1 MKIIIAKNIGFC
13 SGVKRAI
20 EIAENAL
27 KKDKKPIWFLGRLVH
42 NELVIK
48 KFKKKNVKFVSI
60 PRLAKSGTLIIQAHG
75 FPPFSNRTD
84 KKLLI
89 RDATCPLVKKV
100 QILANFLYNK
110 GYKVVIVGDRNH
122 SEVKG
127 INGHIENK
135 GIIIENGSQAKKLPK
150 FNKIGVVTQ
159 TTQRKEKFNQV
170 LNTLKKKAK
179 EIKYFNTLCPE
190 VAARQKELNKILRKC
205 DGILVIGSHLSAN
218 TRRLAEKVKNLKKKV
233 FWVNSL
239 EELKKKKLKGVSV
252 LGVVSG
258 TSTPNWEIKRIKK
271 YLENYA

>member
-1 MKIIIAKNIGFC
+1 MRAIAAKNIGFC
-13 SGVKRAI
+13 SGVKRAVK
-20 EIAENAL
+20 IAQNSL
-27 KKDKKPIWFLGRLVH
+27 KNDKKPIWFLGKLVH
-42 NELVIK
+42 NELVME
-48 KFKKKNVKFVSI
+48 KFKGKNVKFIFNPKS
-60 PRLAKSGTLIIQAHG
+60 AKSGTLIIQAHG
-75 FPPFSNRTD
+75 FPPFSNIVS

-127 INGHIENK
+127 INGYIKNEGIIVENK
-135 GIIIENGSQAKKLPK
+135 KQARKLPK
-150 FNKIGVVTQ
+150 FNKIGVVIQ
-159 TTQRKEKFNQV
+159 TTQRKENFNQI
-170 LNTLKKKAK
+170 LNILKKRSK
-179 EIKYFNTLCPE
+179 EVKYFNTLCPE
-190 VAARQKELNKILRKC
+190 VAVRQKELTEILRKC

-218 TRRLAEKVKNLKKKV
+218 TRRLVEKVRNLKKKV
-233 FWVNSL
+233 FGVNSL

-271 YLENYA
+271 YLKKL